1 MSIGRGAR
9 RLAVLGVAATLA
21 LGGYAFT
28 ASNTVPATSAGLG
41 AGAISGYTVSG
52 VAYSLNASTP
62 SNIDAVTFTLSPT
75 AASVVKAQLVSD
87 GSYYSCTNAAG
98 SVTCATTS
106 PQATVAA
113 ANQLTVLATN

>member
-1 MSIGRGAR
+1 MTVGRWTR
-9 RLAVLGVAATLA
+9 RLGVLAVAGAVA
-21 LGGYAFT
+21 LGGYAYT

-41 AGAISGYTVSG
+41 ATAISGYAVSS

-62 SNIDAVTFTLSPT
+62 SNIDAVTFTLNPT
-75 AASVVKAQLVSD
+75 AASVVKAQLVTG
-87 GSYYSCTNAAG
+87 GSYYSCINTAG
-98 SVTCATTS
+98 SVSCATTS

>member
-1 MSIGRGAR
+1 MTVGRWTR
-9 RLAVLGVAATLA
+9 RLVVVGVAGTLA

-41 AGAISGYTVSG
+41 AAAISGYTVSG
-52 VAYSLNASTP
+52 VAYTLNASTP
-62 SNIDAVTFTLSPT
+62 SNIDAVTFTLNPT
-75 AASVVKAQLVSD
+75 AASVVKAQLVSG

-113 ANQLTVLATN
+113 ANQLTVLATS